1 MKKQKGNK
9 MVTKKQ
15 NICNEVCQMIYDGK
29 GCTPDYNTDIG
40 YTLMKLTL
48 EDLEFLLLTLKS

>member
-1 MKKQKGNK
+1 

-15 NICNEVCQMIYDGK
+15 NICNEVCQMIYSGR
-29 GCTPDYNTDIG
+29 GYTPDYNTDIG

>member
-1 MKKQKGNK
+1 MN
-9 MVTKKQ
+9 TKKQ
-15 NICNEVCQMIYDGK
+15 NVCNEICQLIYDGK
-29 GCTPDYNTDIG
+29 GYTPDHHTDIG